1 MNILLDL
8 FLTFARIGGLT
19 FGGGYA
25 MLPILQREVAENKKW
40 TTEEELMDYY
50 AIGQCTPGV
59 IAVNVATFIGYK
71 IAGIIGG
78 IIATLGVITPS
89 VIIITLIAAFLTNFA
104 DLPIVTH
111 AFNGVRVC
119 VCVLILNAIIKLG
132 KKSIVDKLTF
142 AIFIAVSILSIVTS
156 LSPIIYIIISG
167 VIGALIYKFRGG
179 KEEC

>member
-40 TTEEELMDYY
+40 ATE
-50 AIGQCTPGV
+50 
-59 IAVNVATFIGYK
+59 VATFIGYK
-71 IAGIIGG
+71 MAGFIGG
-78 IIATLGVITPS
+78 VIATLGVVTPS
-89 VIIITLIAAFLTNFA
+89 VVIITLIAAFLSNFA
-104 DLPIVTH
+104 DLPIVIH

-119 VCVLILNAIIKLG
+119 VCVLILNAIIKLS
-132 KKSIVDKLTF
+132 KKSVVDKLTF
-142 AIFIAVSILSIVTS
+142 AIFIAVSLLSIVTS

-167 VIGALIYKFRGG
+167 LIGALIYKFRGG